1 MSYSVIKPYI
11 NKRGVTTHMAHYAG
25 KKYIGPVSKLGDNPI
40 VLKTPAVW
48 AQLVVPVAVKV
59 EDELVV
65 SDDEEEISD
74 DEEEISDDEEE
85 IVISDDEDEAFDETI
100 YKNYLSTKT
109 YDELMDMYW
118 DMMDDETKTNEL
130 KVILKMV
137 S

>member
-40 VLKTPAVW
+40 VLKTPVVW

-65 SDDEEEISD
+65 SDDEEE
-74 DEEEISDDEEE
+74 EEEE
-85 IVISDDEDEAFDETI
+85 IVISDDEDEEFDETI